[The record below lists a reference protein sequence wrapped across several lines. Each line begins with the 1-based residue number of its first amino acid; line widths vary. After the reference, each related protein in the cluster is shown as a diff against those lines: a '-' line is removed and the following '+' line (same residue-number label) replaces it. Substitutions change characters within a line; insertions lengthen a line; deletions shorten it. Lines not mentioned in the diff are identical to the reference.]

1 MKKTVTAFLITILL
15 FSSPAL
21 AANSDYSAASDDY
34 AAPSAEAIIVDF
46 VVVRPLSIIGTAIGC
61 GAFVATLPFTVWSK
75 ERMAKAGNA
84 LVVEPGRFAFVR
96 PLGEGL

>member
-1 MKKTVTAFLITILL
+1 MKRTVTILLIAILL
-15 FSSPAL
+15 FSSPVL
-21 AANSDYSAASDDY
+21 AANDDYYSDDY
-34 AAPSAEAIIVDF
+34 SGPSAEAIIVDF

-61 GAFVATLPFTVWSK
+61 GAFVVTLPFTVWSK

-84 LVVEPGRFAFVR
+84 LVVEPGKFAFVR